1 MKICSLLPSG
11 TEILFALGLGDQVM
25 GVTDLCDYP
34 PEAAAKP
41 VVCRSRIDVSVMSS
55 EEVEQEMHRILSS
68 GESPYDLDQ
77 EWLME
82 QAPEV
87 VLTQDLCYFCE
98 VDAPTVNR
106 AVQAVQLQPQVLVL
120 NPRTVD
126 EVFQSILEVG
136 EACGAS
142 GPADRLVGGL
152 RDRVEA
158 VTGKLALVS
167 RRPRVYSL
175 EGINPLVIGGHW
187 IPELLRLAGGSMEIY
202 QPGCPA
208 TRPDWG
214 EILDYRPEILFVD
227 LCSSGLDRHMREV
240 SWLGLQKGWEKIP
253 AVQSG
258 EVYLI
263 DHVYFSRPGPRLV
276 QGLEILAQL
285 THPELFSGRIPPG
298 VVAKLDPDRF
308 RAQGPERLAESFG
321 PFP

>member
-1 MKICSLLPSG
+1 
-11 TEILFALGLGDQVM
+11 
-25 GVTDLCDYP
+25 
-34 PEAAAKP
+34 
-41 VVCRSRIDVSVMSS
+41 
-55 EEVEQEMHRILSS
+55 
-68 GESPYDLDQ
+68 
-77 EWLME
+77 
-82 QAPEV
+82 
-87 VLTQDLCYFCE
+87 
-98 VDAPTVNR
+98 
-106 AVQAVQLQPQVLVL
+106 
-120 NPRTVD
+120 
-126 EVFQSILEVG
+126 
-136 EACGAS
+136 
-142 GPADRLVGGL
+142 
-152 RDRVEA
+152 
-158 VTGKLALVS
+158 
-167 RRPRVYSL
+167 
-175 EGINPLVIGGHW
+175 
-187 IPELLRLAGGSMEIY
+187 MEIY

-240 SWLGLQKGWEKIP
+240 SWLGLQEGWEKIP

-285 THPELFSGRIPPG
+285 THPELFSRRIPPG